1 MDQSKLIIRNVIRIL
16 GIIVGFGTAIAAFA
30 FRRLEGDNYEL
41 FTKLCVLSRIC
52 AVVLFVLAIAFL
64 VFDIIAKAYPI
75 SIGAIGVVIAL
86 VAFVGSFI
94 VAPASSVESLRAYL
108 IEHGNIL
115 TGKVDATQLEIGS
128 YMILAGG
135 LFYAS
140 YHMGCMKKG
149 K

>member
-1 MDQSKLIIRNVIRIL
+1 MDQKIIIRNIIRVL
-16 GIIVGFGTAIAAFA
+16 GIIAGFGTAIAAFA
-30 FRRLEGDNYEL
+30 FRSLEGDNYEL
-41 FTKLCVLSRIC
+41 FTKLCVVSRVC
-52 AVVLFVLAIAFL
+52 AIVLFVLAIGFL

-86 VAFVGSFI
+86 IAFIGSFV
-94 VAPASSVESLRAYL
+94 VAPASSLESLREYST
-108 IEHGNIL
+108 EHANYL
-115 TGKVDATQLEIGS
+115 TGKVDVTQLEIGS